1 MTMDDQDAVMNS
13 FDHAERIGVIG
24 SPSSSHSLV
33 VDILGTAVDKKLVG
47 SLCLFGFKQD
57 GTDHFALGQITEIAL
72 RNVWSEDPTMRNLIR
87 QKGRVDP
94 ITERQDTH
102 TATML
107 VSSVFGKNQRGFE
120 PSMLGTVPST
130 GTPIKLLNEQFM
142 RDLLSQYSK
151 ELVYLGKAYG
161 SNVLLPMWLKHF
173 GQGPGGIG
181 EAYHIG
187 IFGKTGSGK
196 SVLSKMVMMGYAK
209 HKPMTIFVL
218 DPQGEF
224 AKIGDDARM
233 LDVLEKIG
241 KSPKIYSLHNLVLT
255 GNQLFKKV
263 LTLSGFLDELGI
275 VHEDNKARAANQ
287 IDMIFQGRHPISTQ
301 QEIKPWEFY
310 KREVFN
316 LVWEALKTEQVLI
329 HIYSSKDLQE
339 RVRSTIQSADIEYM
353 YKRWK
358 SVALLF
364 TYQGKSESIEIK
376 ELSKTVTEQASGQI
390 IIIDLSDVRVP
401 QDTLWNDNVR
411 MIVINEFLKSIES
424 QAQTAYQ
431 QGKSLNTLVVIDEA
445 HRLAPRDLKE
455 NEELERVRTT
465 LKDAVRTTRKFG
477 LGWMFISQ
485 TLSGLDREII
495 NQLRIYVFGFGLAYG
510 IELLGLRE
518 IIGGNDEAIRL
529 YQLFKDPQ
537 SNPNQREYSFMTIG
551 PISPLSF
558 SGIPLF
564 FQALPYPDIFVK
576 ENIDTFNATK

>member
-1 MTMDDQDAVMNS
+1 MENNADAVKNS
-13 FDHAERIGVIG
+13 FDKAERIGVIG
-24 SPSSSHSLV
+24 SPSSSHSLTL
-33 VDILGTAVDKKLVG
+33 DILGTAFDKKLVG

-57 GTDHFALGQITEIAL
+57 GTSHYALGQITEIAL

-107 VSSVFGKNQRGFE
+107 VSSVFGMNQRGFE

-142 RDLLSQYSK
+142 RDLLSPYSK
-151 ELVYLGKAYG
+151 ELIYLGNAYG
-161 SNVLLPMWLKHF
+161 STVLLPMWLKHF
-173 GQGPGGIG
+173 GQGIGGIG

-196 SVLSKMVMMGYAK
+196 SVLSKMVMMGYAR

-224 AKIGDDARM
+224 AKIRDDNRM
-233 LDVLEKIG
+233 LDVLDKIG
-241 KSPKIYSLHNLVLT
+241 KQPKIYSLHNLVLT
-255 GNQLFKKV
+255 GNALFKKI
-263 LTLSGFLDELGI
+263 LTLSGFLDEFGI
-275 VHEDNKARAANQ
+275 VHDDNKARAANQ
-287 IDMIFQGRHPISTQ
+287 IDMIFQGRHPIGTQ
-301 QEIKPWEFY
+301 KELKPWEFY

-316 LVWEALKTEQVLI
+316 LVWEALKTDQVLV

-339 RVRSTIQSADIEYM
+339 RVRSTVQSADIEYM

-364 TYQGKSESIEIK
+364 TYEGKKESTEIK
-376 ELSKTVTEQASGQI
+376 QLTKTVTEQTSGQI
-390 IIIDLSDVRVP
+390 VIIDLSDIRVP
-401 QDTLWNDNVR
+401 QETLWNDDIR
-411 MIVINEFLKSIES
+411 MIVINEFLKSIEDE
-424 QAQTAYQ
+424 AQLAYQ

-445 HRLAPRDLKE
+445 HRLAPREVKE
-455 NEELERVRTT
+455 NEQLERVRTT

-495 NQLRIYVFGFGLAYG
+495 NQLRIYIFGFGLAYG

-537 SNPNQREYSFMTIG
+537 SNPNQREYSFMSIG

-564 FQALPYPDIFVK
+564 FQALPYPDTFVK
-576 ENIDTFNATK
+576 ENLDKLNPTG